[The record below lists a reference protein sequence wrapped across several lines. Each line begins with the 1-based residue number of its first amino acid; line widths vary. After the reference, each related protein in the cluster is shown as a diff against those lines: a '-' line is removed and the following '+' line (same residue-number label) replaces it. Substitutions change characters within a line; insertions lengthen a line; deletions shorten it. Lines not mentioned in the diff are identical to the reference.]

1 MGIVGEKF
9 YGRQKES
16 KLFNFTGQKA
26 ISYAISVVVIGVGL
40 VTMAVNG
47 AGEGKSLNYSLDFTG
62 GTSMTATLGEYID
75 VTGDQGKTLRA
86 IIKKQAD
93 Q

>member
-1 MGIVGEKF
+1 
-9 YGRQKES
+9 
-16 KLFNFTGQKA
+16 
-26 ISYAISVVVIGVGL
+26 
-40 VTMAVNG
+40 MAVNG

-86 IIKKQAD
+86 DIEKAAGPMIFSFRTLRKAMMLSLKLRFWMLSTEKL
-93 Q
+93 